1 MKASTVRE
9 ILKVAN
15 PEARVCD
22 GFDPAMV
29 GLAHRFGFPAPVV
42 AYDMR
47 KFLLCLVE
55 QGATPDEAFEH
66 FSYNVLG
73 AWVGEHTPV
82 FLDLGADDEGDD
94 EAAELAERDTGEAP
108 EGVDFECPPVPRPS
122 GD

>member
-1 MKASTVRE
+1 MKSETVRE

-15 PEARVCD
+15 PEARICD

-29 GLAHRFGFPAPVV
+29 GLAHRFGFPGPVV

-47 KFLLCLVE
+47 RFLLCLVE

-66 FSYNVLG
+66 FNFNVLG

-82 FLDLGADDEGDD
+82 FLDLGADHGGDD
-94 EAAELAERDTGEAP
+94 EAAELVERDTGEIA
-108 EGVDFECPPVPRPS
+108 EGVDPQCSPVPGSS
-122 GD
+122 GV